1 MARTTASLPERSASW
16 LAMGV
21 PTSSGMAE
29 TATDA
34 VVAVATSP
42 RAVLF
47 WLSSVSLTL
56 VYVSG
61 AEKCVATGN
70 AETSASTASTTVTI
84 TRARLLIQLG
94 PGPI

>member
-1 MARTTASLPERSASW
+1 MMARTTASLPERSASW

-61 AEKCVATGN
+61 AEMVAGN
-70 AETSASTASTTVTI
+70 QALQPQVV
-84 TRARLLIQLG
+84 LL
-94 PGPI
+94 